1 MTPEKIKEV
10 KEGIAVEIIHY
21 IGDSFWAVL
30 FKQ

>member
-1 MTPEKIKEV
+1 MTPAQIREV

-21 IGDSFWAVL
+21 VGDSFWAIL